1 MNRMRWT
8 IVIVLLTIAGV
19 VGYFQLPG
27 ALDFRPLVASVLNVP
42 PDELPPGPTENTVDF
57 VELFD
62 ERFEHPVP
70 ADQNIVV
77 TMAALIP
84 RQNFH
89 PDWWREFYEA
99 LGAPMPQDVQ
109 QRWIP
114 DVPVERRARPWTVK
128 EDPELAEVYRQAKP
142 LLDRLASD
150 ALSRRGYYHPLIT
163 IDSPALFASLL
174 PVAQEFRPSSR
185 ALLGRAML
193 RAGEGDLDGAI
204 HDLAAA
210 RRLGESILSGSSVVE
225 MLMGLAIMDE
235 VQTAEWTLMNHCSLD
250 PDQLRAMQRAIEQT
264 SEPQSATIAL
274 QNELMITLDLIQAVG
289 LNDPEALPMVVSF
302 AGDDSWAARSMAKG
316 SRLVDWTTAAELT
329 AEKYQQLIDAASKGP
344 EWERLQRI
352 QNLRNG
358 GAAEGA
364 TNPSWLRMLAGAR
377 SRGQLAAEALNLGTP
392 AWTGRYAV
400 RRASIMQRD
409 RLLLAAIAARR
420 FRLVHGRW
428 PNTIDQLIPDY
439 LSTQPVD
446 LLTGG
451 PIRLKVESEQIL
463 VVECVQ
469 EVPVGLLPER
479 SSMGDRLDTTG
490 QFDDRVLRAVW
501 PSSK

>member
-1 MNRMRWT
+1 
-8 IVIVLLTIAGV
+8 VL
-19 VGYFQLPG
+19 
-27 ALDFRPLVASVLNVP
+27 R
-42 PDELPPGPTENTVDF
+42 
-57 VELFD
+57 
-62 ERFEHPVP
+62 
-70 ADQNIVV
+70 
-77 TMAALIP
+77 
-84 RQNFH
+84 
-89 PDWWREFYEA
+89 
-99 LGAPMPQDVQ
+99 VQ
-109 QRWIP
+109 W
-114 DVPVERRARPWTVK
+114 
-128 EDPELAEVYRQAKP
+128 

-210 RRLGESILSGSSVVE
+210 RRLGASILSGSSVVE
-225 MLMGLAIMDE
+225 MYIGLAIMDE
-235 VQTAEWTLMNHCSLD
+235 VQTAEWTLMNLCSLA
-250 PDQLRAMQRAIEQT
+250 PDQLRAMLRAIEQT
-264 SEPQSATIAL
+264 SEPQSPAIAA
-274 QNELMITLDLIQAVG
+274 NYELVITLDFIQAVA
-289 LNDPEALPMVVSF
+289 LNDPEAFPMVDAF

-329 AEKYQQLIDAASKGP
+329 AEKYQQLIDAASEGP

-352 QNLRNG
+352 QDLRNVS
-358 GAAEGA
+358 ATEKA
-364 TNPSWLRMLAGAR
+364 TNPSWLRLLAGAR
-377 SRGQLAAEALNLGTP
+377 SRGQLAAEALNIRTP
-392 AWTGRYAV
+392 VWTGRYAV

-409 RLLLAAIAARR
+409 RLLLVSIAARR

-428 PNTIDQLIPDY
+428 PNTIDQLIPDH

-451 PIRLKVESEQIL
+451 PIRVKVESEQIL

-469 EVPVGLLPER
+469 ELPVGLLPER
-479 SSMGDRLDTTG
+479 SIMGGKLDTTG